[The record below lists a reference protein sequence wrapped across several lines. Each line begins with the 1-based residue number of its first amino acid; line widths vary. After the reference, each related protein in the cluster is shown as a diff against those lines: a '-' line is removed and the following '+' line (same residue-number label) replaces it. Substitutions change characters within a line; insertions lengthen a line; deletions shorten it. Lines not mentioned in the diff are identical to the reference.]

1 MHVFKIVFPRSWFR
15 CRLLIMARKLKKPVK
30 YTLLWIAGIAGV
42 ITLFLLLRTIG
53 LYLLD
58 LYTVLEHN
66 DQQELIEYLSRGSEL
81 SGLFTVYVMSILQV
95 VSIILPGILVQMSSA
110 LIYGWWKSF
119 IVCWLGFVS
128 GNAIVFV
135 AARIMSKSLTD
146 ALHLERRGGWLIRQM
161 NRRDPAYAVALAC
174 MVPGIPNGIIP
185 YIAAR
190 SKLYLHQFV
199 YAVGASCWIQI
210 VLNCIAGHFL
220 AHGHYI
226 VSLIAILLQIAMLF
240 VVTANR
246 ERILSF
252 HKSR

>member
-1 MHVFKIVFPRSWFR
+1 
-15 CRLLIMARKLKKPVK
+15 MARKLKKPVK

-135 AARIMSKSLTD
+135 AA
-146 ALHLERRGGWLIRQM
+146 WLIRQM